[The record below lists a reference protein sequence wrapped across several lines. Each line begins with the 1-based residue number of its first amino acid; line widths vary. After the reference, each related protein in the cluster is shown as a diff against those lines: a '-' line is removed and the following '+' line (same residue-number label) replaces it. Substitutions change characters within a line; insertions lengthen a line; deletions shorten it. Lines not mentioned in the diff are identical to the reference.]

1 MGGVFYYA
9 KAMTKSCISWYSNSL
24 NQPTGYGTQSKQ
36 VIERLVKAGHKV
48 AMMSNYGGEGVNTQ
62 IETGA
67 GLIPHYSRGMN
78 QYSTDVLPL
87 NHAHWSAENKGLP
100 NFIVTLYDVWVL
112 DNPAL
117 DKLPIASWVPIDHQ
131 PAPEKVLAWLKKP
144 NVTPIAMSKFGK
156 AMIENA
162 GLEAEYV
169 PHAIDTNIFKPTL
182 KLPEG
187 IEGREFVGGKDK
199 FVVGMNFANKAGG
212 FIHRKAVAENLL
224 AFAMFAKKHDDVVLY
239 LHTEPFGKQSGFVLP
254 NILAACGVPQ
264 DMVKFV
270 DPVAYQYGI
279 SQQTLAAIYSAWDVG
294 LFTNYGE
301 GFGIPQLE
309 AQACGVPIITSNF
322 AASAELA
329 GSDSYLVNGQPF
341 WDAGQHTWFN
351 IPLVSGIVDA
361 LEQAY
366 QRGRGEFKD
375 TVAFAKAY
383 EADKVFNEGW
393 KPIIEK
399 LAAK

>member
-1 MGGVFYYA
+1 
-9 KAMTKSCISWYSNSL
+9 MTKSAISWYSNSF

-36 VIERLVKAGHKV
+36 VISRLVRQGHKV
-48 AMMSNYGGEGVNTQ
+48 AMMSNYGCEGVNTT
-62 IETGA
+62 IETGF
-67 GLIPHYSRGMN
+67 GKIPHYSRGMN

-87 NHAHWSAENKGLP
+87 NHAHWSAENPDLP
-100 NFIVTLYDVWVL
+100 NFLITLYDVWVL

-156 AMIENA
+156 NMIEQA
-162 GLEAEYV
+162 GIESEYI
-169 PHAIDTNIFKPTL
+169 PHAIETNIFKPT
-182 KLPEG
+182 KNLPEG
-187 IEGREFVGGKDK
+187 ISGEEFMGGKDK

-212 FIHRKAVAENLL
+212 FIHRKAVAENFL
-224 AFAMFAKKHDDVVLY
+224 AFAIFASKRDDVLLY
-239 LHTEPFGKQSGFVLP
+239 LHTEPYGKQSGFVLP
-254 NILAACGVPQ
+254 NILAACGVPAEKVL
-264 DMVKFV
+264 MV
-270 DPVAYQYGI
+270 DPIAYQYGI
-279 SQQTLAAIYSAWDVG
+279 SQETLAAIYSAWDVG
-294 LFTNYGE
+294 LFCNYGE
-301 GFGIPQLE
+301 GFGVPQIE

-329 GSDSYLVNGQPF
+329 SPDSFLVNGQPF

-351 IPLVSGIVDA
+351 VPLVQGIVDA

-366 QRGRGEFKD
+366 QRGKGDFPE

-383 EADKVFNEGW
+383 DADKVFNESW
-393 KPIIEK
+393 KPLIDK
-399 LAAK
+399 LASKA

>member
-1 MGGVFYYA
+1 
-9 KAMTKSCISWYSNSL
+9 MTKSVISWYSNSL
-24 NQPTGYGTQSKQ
+24 NQNTGYGTQSKQ
-36 VIERLVKAGHKV
+36 VIQRLVKDGHKV
-48 AMMSNYGGEGVNTQ
+48 AMLSNYGGEGVNSL
-62 IETGA
+62 IETGS

-87 NHAHWSAENKGLP
+87 NHAHWKAENAGLP
-100 NFIVTLYDVWVL
+100 DFLITLYDVWVL

-117 DKLPIASWVPIDHQ
+117 DNINIGSWTPIDHQ

-162 GLEAEYV
+162 GLETEYI
-169 PHAIDTNIFKPTL
+169 PHAIDTKIFKPTAL
-182 KLPEG
+182 LPEG
-187 IEGREFVGGKDK
+187 KSGREFVGGGDDK

-212 FIHRKAVAENLL
+212 FIHRKAVSENLL
-224 AFAMFAKKHDDVVLY
+224 AFAIFASKHDDVILY
-239 LHTEPFGKQSGFVLP
+239 LHTEPYGKQSGFVLP
-254 NILAACGVPQ
+254 NILQACGVPPEKVI
-264 DMVKFV
+264 MV
-270 DPVAYQYGI
+270 DPIAYSYGI

-294 LFTNYGE
+294 LFCNYGE
-301 GFGIPQLE
+301 GFGIPQIE

-329 GSDSYLVNGQPF
+329 SPDSYLVSGQPF

-366 QRGRGEFKD
+366 QRGRKEFPD
-375 TVAFAKAY
+375 TIAFAKQY
-383 EADKVFNEGW
+383 DADKVYKESW
-393 KPIIEK
+393 KPLIEK
-399 LAAK
+399 LATA

>member
-1 MGGVFYYA
+1 
-9 KAMTKSCISWYSNSL
+9 MTKSCISWYSNSL

-36 VIERLVKAGHKV
+36 VISRLVKDGHQV
-48 AMMSNYGGEGVNTQ
+48 AMMSNYGGEGVNSL
-62 IETGA
+62 IETGS

-87 NHAHWSAENKGLP
+87 NHAHWKAENPDLP
-100 NFIVTLYDVWVL
+100 AFLITLYDVWVL

-117 DKLPIASWVPIDHQ
+117 DNIPIASWTPVDHQ
-131 PAPEKVLAWLKKP
+131 PAPEKVLAWLRKP

-162 GLEAEYV
+162 GLESEYV
-169 PHAIDTNIFKPTL
+169 PHAVDTNLFKPTEF
-182 KLPEG
+182 LPEG
-187 IEGREFVGGKDK
+187 QSGREFVGGVDR

-212 FIHRKAVAENLL
+212 FVHRKAVAENLL
-224 AFAMFAKKHDDVVLY
+224 AFAIFAKKHDDVVLY
-239 LHTEPFGKQSGFVLP
+239 LHTEPYGKQSGFVLP
-254 NILAACGVPQ
+254 NILAACGVPPEKV
-264 DMVKFV
+264 MMV
-270 DPVAYQYGI
+270 DPIAYTYGI
-279 SQQTLAAIYSAWDVG
+279 SQETLAGIYSGWDVG
-294 LFTNYGE
+294 LFCNYGE
-301 GFGIPQLE
+301 GFGIPQIE

-329 GSDSYLVNGQPF
+329 SPDSFLVNGQPF

-366 QRGRGEFKD
+366 QRGRGEFPA
-375 TVAFAKAY
+375 TVEWAKAY
-383 EADKVFNEGW
+383 DADKVYKESW
-393 KPIIEK
+393 QPLIEK
-399 LAAK
+399 LSAQ

>member
-1 MGGVFYYA
+1 
-9 KAMTKSCISWYSNSL
+9 MTNSVISWYSNSL

-36 VIERLVKAGHKV
+36 VISRLVKDGHKV
-48 AMMSNYGGEGVNTQ
+48 AMMSNYGGEGVNSL
-62 IETGA
+62 IETGS

-87 NHAHWSAENKGLP
+87 NHAHWKAENPNLP
-100 NFIVTLYDVWVL
+100 AFLITLYDVWVL

-117 DKLPIASWVPIDHQ
+117 DSIPIASWVPIDHQ

-162 GLEAEYV
+162 GLESEYI
-169 PHAIDTNIFKPTL
+169 PHAIDTNLFKPTEL
-182 KLPEG
+182 LPEG
-187 IEGREFVGGKDK
+187 KSGREFVGGTDK

-212 FIHRKAVAENLL
+212 FIHRKAVAENFL
-224 AFAMFAKKHDDVVLY
+224 AFAIFASKHDDVILY
-239 LHTEPFGKQSGFVLP
+239 LHTEPYGKQSGFVLP
-254 NILAACGVPQ
+254 NILQACGVPPEKV
-264 DMVKFV
+264 MMV
-270 DPVAYQYGI
+270 DPIAYQYGI
-279 SQQTLAAIYSAWDVG
+279 SQETLAAIYSAWDVG
-294 LFTNYGE
+294 LFCNYGE
-301 GFGIPQLE
+301 GFGIPQIE

-329 GSDSYLVNGQPF
+329 SPDSFLVNGQPF

-366 QRGRGEFKD
+366 QRGRGEFPD
-375 TVAFAKAY
+375 TVAFAKQY
-383 EADKVFNEGW
+383 DADKVYKESW
-393 KPIIEK
+393 QPLIKK
-399 LAAK
+399 LSETK

>member
-1 MGGVFYYA
+1 
-9 KAMTKSCISWYSNSL
+9 MTKSCISWYSNSL

-36 VIERLVKAGHKV
+36 VISRLVKDGHQV
-48 AMMSNYGGEGVNTQ
+48 AMMSNYGGEGVNSL
-62 IETGA
+62 IETGS

-87 NHAHWSAENKGLP
+87 NHAHWKAENPDLP
-100 NFIVTLYDVWVL
+100 AFLITLYDVWVL

-117 DKLPIASWVPIDHQ
+117 DSIPIASWTPVDHQ
-131 PAPEKVLAWLKKP
+131 PAPEKVLAWLRKP

-162 GLEAEYV
+162 GLESEYI
-169 PHAIDTNIFKPTL
+169 PHAVDTNLFKPTEF
-182 KLPEG
+182 LPEG
-187 IEGREFVGGKDK
+187 QSGREFVGGVDR

-212 FIHRKAVAENLL
+212 FVHRKAVAENLL
-224 AFAMFAKKHDDVVLY
+224 AFAIFAKKHDDVVLY
-239 LHTEPFGKQSGFVLP
+239 LHTEPYGKQSGFVLP
-254 NILAACGVPQ
+254 NILAACGVPPEKV
-264 DMVKFV
+264 MMV
-270 DPVAYQYGI
+270 DPIAYTYGI
-279 SQQTLAAIYSAWDVG
+279 SQETLAGIYSGWDVG
-294 LFTNYGE
+294 LFCNYGE
-301 GFGIPQLE
+301 GFGIPQVE

-329 GSDSYLVNGQPF
+329 SPDSFLVNGQPF

-366 QRGRGEFKD
+366 QRGRGEFPA
-375 TVAFAKAY
+375 TVQWAKAY
-383 EADKVFNEGW
+383 DADKVYKESW
-393 KPIIEK
+393 QPLIAK
-399 LAAK
+399 LSAQ